1 MRHSYATHLIEN
13 GVGLRYV
20 QDLLG
25 HSKPETTMIY
35 THVAK
40 KDLLQ
45 IQSPLDTAFITL
57 SETDKKQQNQSLSD
71 NISR

>member
-1 MRHSYATHLIEN
+1 
-13 GVGLRYV
+13 LRYV

-40 KDLLQ
+40 KDLLK
-45 IQSPLDTAFITL
+45 IQSPLDTAFTAL
-57 SETDKKQQNQSLSD
+57 SETDKKQQKQSLSN
-71 NISR
+71 NINR